1 MGGGIGGGCLH
12 LASLFVTTSGDQRL
26 VANNIVT
33 IPTHCRTWLQ
43 LIEKQMAL
51 VLVQDRFDESLV
63 LLRRHFNWPL
73 ADVTYL
79 PAHQYGEQH
88 RAPTLSDRGANG
100 CAEVREAVK
109 GREIGRLNETARAY
123 LNGTMVLDVML
134 YEKFSRLMER
144 HVQVDQCAVRADVAK
159 LRDLNAKLANTC
171 GGRCKA
177 KGDAGGSAISAHG
190 HTPPRP
196 RTKPCTTCDPC
207 IQNLVTQ
214 QSDLTKVN
222 DGDVLYKPG
231 RCSSNLEPHH
241 KPHIPPS
248 AFHLPCLPRLLP
260 SRHSS
265 CHGSKRATQKTG
277 EVSKECSC
285 PSNRATFA
293 GPSYQRLHAR
303 AQEGLGST
311 SRRALPWLASAL
323 AKRTT
328 GSDDGRRAINKAPVN

>member
-1 MGGGIGGGCLH
+1 M
-12 LASLFVTTSGDQRL
+12 
-26 VANNIVT
+26 
-33 IPTHCRTWLQ
+33 Q

-73 ADVTYL
+73 VDVTYL

-88 RAPTLSDRGANG
+88 RAPTLSDRGANA

-109 GREIGRLNETARAY
+109 GREIGRLNETARVY

-144 HVQVDQCAVRADVAK
+144 HVQADECAVRADVAK

-207 IQNLVTQ
+207 IQNLLTKQ
-214 QSDLTKVN
+214 NDLTRVSE
-222 DGDVLYKPG
+222 GGVQTKP
-231 RCSSNLEPHH
+231 
-241 KPHIPPS
+241 
-248 AFHLPCLPRLLP
+248 
-260 SRHSS
+260 
-265 CHGSKRATQKTG
+265 T
-277 EVSKECSC
+277 
-285 PSNRATFA
+285 
-293 GPSYQRLHAR
+293 
-303 AQEGLGST
+303 
-311 SRRALPWLASAL
+311 
-323 AKRTT
+323 
-328 GSDDGRRAINKAPVN
+328 